1 MTRCDKYLENL
12 SAYLDGE
19 LSVDNV
25 KEIEEHSSE
34 CESCSEELSVLK
46 TIISA
51 LHELEEELPAGFETS
66 LHRRLEEAAAKPGVK
81 IRTGKVR
88 LFAQIAAGFVVV
100 VCLGLAIRAGLMG
113 TGRKT
118 ASPAADMS
126 SAQSVIEDR
135 GLGAAS
141 GTASTKRA
149 IPEISGRSDGAAYDD
164 RSEMEYYALEDSAE
178 NQEVVPADAMV
189 IQKAQVNYDV
199 LIAFSEAEG
208 SYALKQEGQD
218 TLVKITADD
227 AQIALEKIIEI
238 ESEIN
243 QEEQYSNAAGLNET
257 LNAVEAGIV
266 SGDRIEVKLLYSDDE
281 TWNEFLTEVQANFS
295 EVLIEFA
302 PKAEDVEYI
311 RVEIIKQ

>member
-1 MTRCDKYLENL
+1 
-12 SAYLDGE
+12 
-19 LSVDNV
+19 
-25 KEIEEHSSE
+25 
-34 CESCSEELSVLK
+34 
-46 TIISA
+46 
-51 LHELEEELPAGFETS
+51 
-66 LHRRLEEAAAKPGVK
+66 
-81 IRTGKVR
+81 
-88 LFAQIAAGFVVV
+88 
-100 VCLGLAIRAGLMG
+100 
-113 TGRKT
+113 
-118 ASPAADMS
+118 MS

-141 GTASTKRA
+141 GTASTKSNTKFPGVRTE
-149 IPEISGRSDGAAYDD
+149 PHTTTGRNGILS
-164 RSEMEYYALEDSAE
+164 LEDSAE
-178 NQEVVPADAMV
+178 NQEVVPADAMKY
-189 IQKAQVNYDV
+189 KAQVNDV
-199 LIAFSEAEG
+199 MIAFSEAEG

-257 LNAVEAGIV
+257 LNAVDAGIV
-266 SGDRIEVKLLYSDDE
+266 SGYRIEVKLLYSDDE